1 MTTEPKAQGWEPQVE
16 PRLVLAATHNDPED
30 AMLPQALR
38 VLPGLHALYHEIVVL
53 VAHNT
58 GRRTCE
64 MLTAGKVR
72 VERQT
77 QPADIDTLGLTRLNT
92 LRHAAANASHLHF
105 CDWDRVIH
113 WAEFYPDELREVV
126 DAIPRHDL
134 LILGRTA
141 RAFASHPRVQRD
153 TEAIINHAFGLAFG
167 QELDVTAA
175 SRGFS
180 RRAVDLLLALE
191 VPEPSSGNDCAWP
204 LYLARVPGLVV
215 GYAATEGLEWET
227 PDRYADEI
235 AAAGGLDVWMAN
247 YDAVPERWEFRLRL
261 ALLEVAAVNHWRV
274 QR

>member
-1 MTTEPKAQGWEPQVE
+1 MTTERTAFVGEPLLE
-16 PRLVLAATHNDPED
+16 GRLVLAATHNDPED
-30 AMLPQALR
+30 AMLAQALR
-38 VLPGLHALYHEIVVL
+38 VLPRLHELYDELVVL
-53 VAHNT
+53 VSPDT

-64 MLTAGKVR
+64 MLAARKVR

-77 QPADIDTLGLTRLNT
+77 QPADIDTLGLTRLDT
-92 LRHAAANASHLHF
+92 LRHAAATASHLHF

-126 DAIPRHDL
+126 DAIPHHDL

-141 RAFASHPRVQRD
+141 RAFATHPRVQRD
-153 TEAIINHAFGLAFG
+153 TEAMINHVFSLAFG

-204 LYLARVPGLVV
+204 LYLARVPDLVV

-227 PDRYADEI
+227 PDRYTDEI

-247 YDAVPERWEFRLRL
+247 YDAAPERWEFRLRL
-261 ALLEVAAVNHWRV
+261 ALLEVAAVNRWRV